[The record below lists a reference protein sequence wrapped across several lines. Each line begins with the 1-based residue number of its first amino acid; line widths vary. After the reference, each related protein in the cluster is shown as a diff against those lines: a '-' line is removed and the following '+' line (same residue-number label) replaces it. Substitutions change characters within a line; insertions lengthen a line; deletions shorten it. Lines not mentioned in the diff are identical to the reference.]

1 MTVEIITPE
10 RLLFVGEV
18 KAIQLPGKDGLFQ
31 LLDNHAPLIASLGK
45 GSIKMDLVKAFERT
59 DSSSNKLISEGQSL
73 KVDISGGVVEVSGNK
88 AIVLVS

>member
-73 KVDISGGVVEVSGNK
+73 KVDISGGVVEVSANK

>member
-45 GSIKMDLVKAFERT
+45 GSIKMDLAKAYERT

-73 KVDISGGVVEVSGNK
+73 KVDISGGVVEVSANK

>member
-59 DSSSNKLISEGQSL
+59 DSSSNKLISE
-73 KVDISGGVVEVSGNK
+73 
-88 AIVLVS
+88 

>member
-18 KAIQLPGKDGLFQ
+18 KAIQLTGKDGLFQ

-59 DSSSNKLISEGQSL
+59 DSSSNKLISE
-73 KVDISGGVVEVSGNK
+73 
-88 AIVLVS
+88 